1 MALDWFS
8 SYLRDRCQKVKRQ
21 FFYSIYAFIWHTTRV
36 CTGSFV
42 YHSGRS
48 RGGGGQGVGAPPLF
62 LPNTLQ
68 SPLHWLK
75 FTQKILGAIPQN
87 PGRPPFLQ
95 ILELPLYHS
104 LHFCPGLSHHLYIDD
119 TRDFTSLP
127 SENAQSI
134 QRCVMDVF
142 DWMTQAKLILS
153 PSKNKL
159 LLIGNSTNPYYPP
172 FQFMITK
179 QVGRTLGSNTV
190 IYFNFA
196 GMNFRVNPIFDFA
209 VFKFRVKIIFKVLFF
224 WS

>member
-8 SYLRDRCQKVKRQ
+8 SYLRDRCQKVKRHI
-21 FFYSIYAFIWHTTRV
+21 FYSLYAFIWHNTRV

-48 RGGGGQGVGAPPLF
+48 RGGGGAGCGGAPLIFAKYFAKSP
-62 LPNTLQ
+62 TLA
-68 SPLHWLK
+68 
-75 FTQKILGAIPQN
+75 KIYPKNLGGHPPEPRA
-87 PGRPPFLQ
+87 PPFLQ

-142 DWMTQAKLILS
+142 DWTQAKLILS

-179 QVGRTLGSNTV
+179 QVGEETWEQYCNIL
-190 IYFNFA
+190 
-196 GMNFRVNPIFDFA
+196 
-209 VFKFRVKIIFKVLFF
+209 
-224 WS
+224 